1 MGVYA
6 KLNAENFVVECIKA
20 DAEFMSKPSRAITN
34 PSEWKDVTDVAAGAH
49 GTVIIGSEY
58 KPDVYKWIAHKPWD
72 SWVLDDT
79 GLDWKAP
86 VDKPADFQDKPY
98 LWNEEKQVWEEQT

>member
-34 PSEWKDVTDVAAGAH
+34 PSEWKDVTDVAAGS
-49 GTVIIGSEY
+49 GLVSIGAEY
-58 KPDVYKWIAHKPWD
+58 KP
-72 SWVLDDT
+72 
-79 GLDWKAP
+79 
-86 VDKPADFQDKPY
+86 
-98 LWNEEKQVWEEQT
+98 E